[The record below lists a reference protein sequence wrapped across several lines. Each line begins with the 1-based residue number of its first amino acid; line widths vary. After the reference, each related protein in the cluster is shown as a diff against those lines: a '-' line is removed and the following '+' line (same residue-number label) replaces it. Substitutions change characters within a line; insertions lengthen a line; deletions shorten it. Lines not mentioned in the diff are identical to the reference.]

1 MRPGRAGIN
10 AGKKML
16 ENARCNAE
24 EGKKHEAYAKS
35 CNGYYAGEGAQP
47 TKMYDEWMGRYNFL
61 EVVVASS
68 GRFMEILQG
77 KGSAAAGRGST
88 WELNILTVGTNWTKE
103 NGC

>member
-1 MRPGRAGIN
+1 MRPGRVGIN

-47 TKMYDEWMGRYNFL
+47 KKI
-61 EVVVASS
+61 

-77 KGSAAAGRGST
+77 KGSAAAGRGR
-88 WELNILTVGTNWTKE
+88 EYLGTE
-103 NGC
+103 YIDGGDQLDQGE

>member
-1 MRPGRAGIN
+1 MRPGRVGTN

-24 EGKKHEAYAKS
+24 EGKKHEAHAKS

-47 TKMYDEWMGRYNFL
+47 KKILFG
-61 EVVVASS
+61 VVVVSS

-88 WELNILTVGTNWTKE
+88 WELNILMVGTNWTKE
-103 NGC
+103 DRC

>member
-1 MRPGRAGIN
+1 MRPGRVGIN

-47 TKMYDEWMGRYNFL
+47 KKMLKTTSNKFLKHGSVESNGKESIMEQRRMSELGEWD
-61 EVVVASS
+61 
-68 GRFMEILQG
+68 
-77 KGSAAAGRGST
+77 
-88 WELNILTVGTNWTKE
+88 
-103 NGC
+103 